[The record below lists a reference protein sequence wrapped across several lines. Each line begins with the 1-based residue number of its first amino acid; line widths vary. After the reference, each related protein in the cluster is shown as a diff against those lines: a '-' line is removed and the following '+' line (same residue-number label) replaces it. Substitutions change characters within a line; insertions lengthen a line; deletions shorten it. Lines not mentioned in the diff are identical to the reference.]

1 MAVTVPAA
9 EDPALRDQMSSLRAL
24 LFLSMLMAES
34 GEGQVLRLATT
45 AVPSMAACQVAG
57 LHVDGSWSLTA
68 FRCTDPAVRRQVAAT
83 LPSMKSTG
91 GQLFIEG
98 EPWAWAYALRNV
110 SGYLGHVIVR
120 ADWPPTDTEQFF
132 LRALV
137 QQMGATLGSARVH
150 AKERATAE
158 ELRQTILTLE
168 QTVGALRSRMEI
180 HECLTR

>member
-34 GEGQVLRLATT
+34 EEGQVLRLATT

-68 FRCTDPAVRRQVAAT
+68 FRCTDPAVR
-83 LPSMKSTG
+83 
-91 GQLFIEG
+91 
-98 EPWAWAYALRNV
+98 
-110 SGYLGHVIVR
+110 
-120 ADWPPTDTEQFF
+120 PPTDAEQFF

-168 QTVGALRSRMEI
+168 QTVGALESRMEI
-180 HECLTR
+180 HERLTGVAVDGGGQEGIARTVHELTGYPVAIEDRFGNL